1 MDSYEFYKKG
11 RDAAWKALI
20 KSGASSL
27 PVSLDK
33 VAAAYKIDII
43 SAKKA
48 KEKGLINGN
57 INDLKV
63 ISVGETRT
71 VIVDERG
78 SRGETR
84 FLMAKGIGLCLLAKD
99 RISREIE
106 YEAVVFARD
115 LLMPATVLAGLGV
128 RNASDIEMICGVSE
142 KAAEK
147 RAKRREELYKRNRF
161 NKHPLE
167 RTVRKNFEKFIINTV
182 I

>member
-84 FLMAKGIGLCLLAKD
+84 FLMAKGIGLCLLAKERYIKGN
-99 RISREIE
+99 RIRSCCFCKGSAYAGYCFGRSRSKKR
-106 YEAVVFARD
+106 FRH
-115 LLMPATVLAGLGV
+115 
-128 RNASDIEMICGVSE
+128 RNDMRRFRKSCG
-142 KAAEK
+142 KKGKKTGGA
-147 RAKRREELYKRNRF
+147 L
-161 NKHPLE
+161 
-167 RTVRKNFEKFIINTV
+167 
-182 I
+182 